1 MCLLLLYHFKK
12 KDKLFLFLF
21 SNDILSLVR
30 GGSIMANIKIERI
43 NHAVQEEL
51 MNILFK
57 EAKDELLKNVT
68 ITDCEVSSDL
78 GYCKVY
84 VTVLDEE
91 EKNETLKAL
100 NDAKSF
106 LRGELSKRIDIRH
119 TPELTFIYDDSI
131 AYGSRIDEVLEK
143 LEDEKNELSDT
154 SK

>member
-1 MCLLLLYHFKK
+1 MTDNVPLSI
-12 KDKLFLFLF
+12 DV
-21 SNDILSLVR
+21 SNSVVPST
-30 GGSIMANIKIERI
+30 GANDSVI
-43 NHAVQEEL
+43 
-51 MNILFK
+51 
-57 EAKDELLKNVT
+57 
-68 ITDCEVSSDL
+68 
-78 GYCKVY
+78 
-84 VTVLDEE
+84 
-91 EKNETLKAL
+91 LKAL

>member
-1 MCLLLLYHFKK
+1 
-12 KDKLFLFLF
+12 
-21 SNDILSLVR
+21 
-30 GGSIMANIKIERI
+30 MANIKIERI

-51 MNILFK
+51 MGILFL
-57 EAKDELLKNVT
+57 EAKDELNVT

-84 VTVLDEE
+84 VTVMNDEE
-91 EKNETLKAL
+91 KGATLKAL

-143 LEDEKNELSDT
+143 IEDEKNELS
-154 SK
+154 SSNK

>member
-1 MCLLLLYHFKK
+1 
-12 KDKLFLFLF
+12 
-21 SNDILSLVR
+21 
-30 GGSIMANIKIERI
+30 MANIKIERI

-51 MNILFK
+51 MSILFK

-68 ITDCEVSSDL
+68 ITGCEVSSDL

-84 VTVLDEE
+84 VTVLNET

-100 NDAKSF
+100 NEAKGF

>member
-1 MCLLLLYHFKK
+1 
-12 KDKLFLFLF
+12 
-21 SNDILSLVR
+21 
-30 GGSIMANIKIERI
+30 MANIKIKRI
-43 NHAVQEEL
+43 NHAIQEEL

-57 EAKDELLKNVT
+57 EAKDELLKSVT

-84 VTVLDEE
+84 VTVLNEE
-91 EKNETLKAL
+91 DKTTTLKAL

-131 AYGSRIDEVLEK
+131 TYGSRIDKVLEE
-143 LEDEKNELSDT
+143 LEDSKDELSDT
-154 SK
+154 NK

>member
-1 MCLLLLYHFKK
+1 
-12 KDKLFLFLF
+12 
-21 SNDILSLVR
+21 
-30 GGSIMANIKIERI
+30 MANIKIERI

-78 GYCKVY
+78 GYCKVF
-84 VTVLDEE
+84 VTVLDED

>member
-1 MCLLLLYHFKK
+1 
-12 KDKLFLFLF
+12 
-21 SNDILSLVR
+21 
-30 GGSIMANIKIERI
+30 MANIKIERI

-91 EKNETLKAL
+91 EKMK
-100 NDAKSF
+100 
-106 LRGELSKRIDIRH
+106 
-119 TPELTFIYDDSI
+119 P
-131 AYGSRIDEVLEK
+131 
-143 LEDEKNELSDT
+143 
-154 SK
+154 

>member
-1 MCLLLLYHFKK
+1 
-12 KDKLFLFLF
+12 
-21 SNDILSLVR
+21 
-30 GGSIMANIKIERI
+30 MANIKIERI

-51 MNILFK
+51 MSILFK

-84 VTVLDEE
+84 VTLLNED

-119 TPELTFIYDDSI
+119 TPELTFVYDDSI

>member
-1 MCLLLLYHFKK
+1 
-12 KDKLFLFLF
+12 
-21 SNDILSLVR
+21 
-30 GGSIMANIKIERI
+30 
-43 NHAVQEEL
+43 
-51 MNILFK
+51 MNILFL

-84 VTVLDEE
+84 VTVMNYE
-91 EKNETLKAL
+91 EKESTLKAL

-143 LEDEKNELSDT
+143 IEDEKNELS
-154 SK
+154 SSNK

>member
-1 MCLLLLYHFKK
+1 
-12 KDKLFLFLF
+12 
-21 SNDILSLVR
+21 
-30 GGSIMANIKIERI
+30 MANIKIERI

-84 VTVLDEE
+84 VTVLDED

-143 LEDEKNELSDT
+143 LDDEKNELSDT

>member
-1 MCLLLLYHFKK
+1 
-12 KDKLFLFLF
+12 
-21 SNDILSLVR
+21 
-30 GGSIMANIKIERI
+30 MANIKIERI
-43 NHAVQEEL
+43 NHAIQEEL

-84 VTVLDEE
+84 VTVLDED

>member
-1 MCLLLLYHFKK
+1 
-12 KDKLFLFLF
+12 
-21 SNDILSLVR
+21 
-30 GGSIMANIKIERI
+30 MANIKIKRI
-43 NHAVQEEL
+43 NHAIQEEL

-57 EAKDELLKNVT
+57 EAKDELLKSVT

-84 VTVLDEE
+84 VTVLNEE
-91 EKNETLKAL
+91 DKTTTLKAL

-131 AYGSRIDEVLEK
+131 TYGSRIDKVLEE
-143 LEDEKNELSDT
+143 LEESKNELSDT
-154 SK
+154 NK

>member
-1 MCLLLLYHFKK
+1 
-12 KDKLFLFLF
+12 
-21 SNDILSLVR
+21 
-30 GGSIMANIKIERI
+30 MANIKIERI

-51 MNILFK
+51 MSILFK

-84 VTVLDEE
+84 VTVLNED

-119 TPELTFIYDDSI
+119 TPELTFVYDDSI

>member
-1 MCLLLLYHFKK
+1 
-12 KDKLFLFLF
+12 
-21 SNDILSLVR
+21 
-30 GGSIMANIKIERI
+30 MANIKIERI

-106 LRGELSKRIDIRH
+106 LRGVLSKRIDIRH

>member
-1 MCLLLLYHFKK
+1 
-12 KDKLFLFLF
+12 
-21 SNDILSLVR
+21 
-30 GGSIMANIKIERI
+30 MANIKIERI

-51 MNILFK
+51 MSILFK

-84 VTVLDEE
+84 VTVLDED

>member
-1 MCLLLLYHFKK
+1 
-12 KDKLFLFLF
+12 
-21 SNDILSLVR
+21 
-30 GGSIMANIKIERI
+30 MANIKIERI

-51 MNILFK
+51 MSILFK

-84 VTVLDEE
+84 VTVLDEN
-91 EKNETLKAL
+91 EKNTTLKAL

>member
-1 MCLLLLYHFKK
+1 
-12 KDKLFLFLF
+12 
-21 SNDILSLVR
+21 
-30 GGSIMANIKIERI
+30 MANIKIKRI
-43 NHAVQEEL
+43 NHAIQEEL

-57 EAKDELLKNVT
+57 EAKDELLKSVT

-84 VTVLDEE
+84 VTVLNEE
-91 EKNETLKAL
+91 DKTTTLRAL

-131 AYGSRIDEVLEK
+131 TYGSRIDKVLEE
-143 LEDEKNELSDT
+143 LEDSKNELSDT
-154 SK
+154 NK

>member
-1 MCLLLLYHFKK
+1 
-12 KDKLFLFLF
+12 
-21 SNDILSLVR
+21 
-30 GGSIMANIKIERI
+30 MANIKIERI

-51 MNILFK
+51 MSILFL
-57 EAKDELLKNVT
+57 EAKDELLKKVT

-84 VTVLDEE
+84 VTVMNDEE
-91 EKNETLKAL
+91 KGAILKAL

-143 LEDEKNELSDT
+143 IEDEKNELSG
-154 SK
+154 SNK

>member
-12 KDKLFLFLF
+12 EDKLFLFLF

>member
-1 MCLLLLYHFKK
+1 
-12 KDKLFLFLF
+12 
-21 SNDILSLVR
+21 
-30 GGSIMANIKIERI
+30 MANIKIKRI
-43 NHAVQEEL
+43 NHAIQEEL

-57 EAKDELLKNVT
+57 EAKDELLKSVT

-84 VTVLDEE
+84 VTVLKEE
-91 EKNETLKAL
+91 QKTTTLKAL

-131 AYGSRIDEVLEK
+131 TYGSRIDKVLEE
-143 LEDEKNELSDT
+143 LEDSKNELSDT
-154 SK
+154 NK

>member
-1 MCLLLLYHFKK
+1 
-12 KDKLFLFLF
+12 
-21 SNDILSLVR
+21 
-30 GGSIMANIKIERI
+30 MANIKIKRI
-43 NHAVQEEL
+43 NHAIQEEL

-57 EAKDELLKNVT
+57 EAKDELLKSVT

-84 VTVLDEE
+84 VTVLNEE
-91 EKNETLKAL
+91 DKTTTLKAL

-131 AYGSRIDEVLEK
+131 TYGSRIDKVLEE
-143 LEDEKNELSDT
+143 LEDSKNELSDT
-154 SK
+154 NK

>member
-1 MCLLLLYHFKK
+1 
-12 KDKLFLFLF
+12 
-21 SNDILSLVR
+21 
-30 GGSIMANIKIERI
+30 MANIKIARI
-43 NHAVQEEL
+43 HHAVQEEL

>member
-1 MCLLLLYHFKK
+1 
-12 KDKLFLFLF
+12 
-21 SNDILSLVR
+21 
-30 GGSIMANIKIERI
+30 MANIKIERI

-51 MNILFK
+51 MNIVFK

-91 EKNETLKAL
+91 KKNETLKAL

>member
-1 MCLLLLYHFKK
+1 MIYY
-12 KDKLFLFLF
+12 FLTE
-21 SNDILSLVR
+21 
-30 GGSIMANIKIERI
+30 GGIVMANIKIKRI
-43 NHAVQEEL
+43 NHAIQEEL

-57 EAKDELLKNVT
+57 EAKDELLKSVT

-84 VTVLDEE
+84 VTVLNEE
-91 EKNETLKAL
+91 DKTTTLKAL

-131 AYGSRIDEVLEK
+131 TYGSRIDKVLEE
-143 LEDEKNELSDT
+143 LEDSKNELSDT
-154 SK
+154 NK

>member
-1 MCLLLLYHFKK
+1 
-12 KDKLFLFLF
+12 
-21 SNDILSLVR
+21 
-30 GGSIMANIKIERI
+30 MANIKIERI

-51 MNILFK
+51 MSILFK

-119 TPELTFIYDDSI
+119 TPELTFVYDDSI

>member
-1 MCLLLLYHFKK
+1 
-12 KDKLFLFLF
+12 
-21 SNDILSLVR
+21 
-30 GGSIMANIKIERI
+30 MANIKIERI

-84 VTVLDEE
+84 VTVMNDEE
-91 EKNETLKAL
+91 KGATLKAL

>member
-1 MCLLLLYHFKK
+1 
-12 KDKLFLFLF
+12 
-21 SNDILSLVR
+21 
-30 GGSIMANIKIERI
+30 MANIKIERI
-43 NHAVQEEL
+43 NHAIQEEL

-84 VTVLDEE
+84 VTVLNED

-131 AYGSRIDEVLEK
+131 TYGSRIDKVLEE
-143 LEDEKNELSDT
+143 LEDSKNELSDT
-154 SK
+154 NK